1 MGKIKKILENELVGG
16 TQTTDVYPV
25 TSIKAVYDEN
35 NERLDHILSRRGVV
49 NISTNYNA
57 DHIAEVLT
65 LEQAIN
71 KVPMSD
77 KVLGFTMTF
86 LSSDGWETYQFTGDS
101 ITDWNNIDRWKFIIT
116 SSGLKQTTGQS
127 ITTLMSQ
134 KAVTDE
140 LNKINANMGI
150 DKYPVFS
157 NQTAYKAGD
166 VINYMG
172 ELYQFM
178 SDHAAGAWTGMD
190 IKKYSLKDRE
200 DYLELNINSQNL
212 YPKLRLNRGYYIN
225 IDNYKVSDRETST
238 NFAFKVNEG
247 ETIVYTGNYGG
258 HCPAIIF
265 YKGGEI
271 LSTITKKDL
280 GADVTIEVIVPK
292 GADSAVAN
300 SFNTDVSVVFKDGV
314 LTSLEKKLEEIDA
327 AIISTIALYGQPL
340 QIVSGYVGTNGKL
353 IASDKGAERTNK
365 IIVSEIDAFIYSGSY
380 GGSCAGIAYY
390 TENNELIS
398 VESKENLGM
407 VHDVEFAVPSNARY
421 AIASSFRPSLKL
433 YVKDSSYD
441 RGIKADNEIR
451 NKIITCSLSKK
462 FKAYKAD
469 NVNIDAIDKAIL
481 FAAFVPNAGY
491 ENDNIC
497 INALSAYY
505 SNTSE
510 TNTPARYD
518 VWVYNVTKSKDVI
531 NWRNLYPETQ
541 ARFQKIYLSSKSGQI
556 YLIIDTEVLKNYNE
570 NGVYKAIIWGDRSL
584 IINNF
589 TLENN
594 PFLSSAIWDENY
606 KPIKPLNNFSIVWF
620 GTSIPAGGYPIIVGK
635 YLNCTVYN
643 EAVGESL
650 VRLGWGKN
658 CIAKDDE
665 IDKWGCSGTDTG
677 SFNPVS
683 NTITALAKSMS
694 ATKAEK
700 QYLIDNLEHFESITN
715 STLNRKV
722 QTDDVIMGYSYEE
735 KLLKYIDSSRD
746 DYTPVDLI
754 VFDHGHNDLNP
765 DGDPK
770 WDTYQID
777 NRDKDNYWGAMN
789 FLMDVI
795 RKYNP
800 HQMVCQISHY
810 QGNVDYSANFYKAQQ
825 QFAEHWGI
833 PFMELYKFTQ
843 MSTSEQVRTSGYWGY
858 TDGIW
863 HDTGFVFTDNGDGTY
878 TTNQSCIIQYDFGIS
893 NGSYDRETQ
902 LFTSDVLK
910 ELPITTKARDIKDV
924 DGIKTCLLKP
934 REAFMKDRLHPHSDL
949 SGNATNTLAKLISAW
964 LNSVYKIGA
973 DTDKK

>member
-1 MGKIKKILENELVGG
+1 MADRIQQRRDTAARWAQFNPVLLEGEVGYVTDDPNQYKIGDGTHAWNDLPLRGFDGTLV
-16 TQTTDVYPV
+16 
-25 TSIKAVYDEN
+25 
-35 NERLDHILSRRGVV
+35 H
-49 NISTNYNA
+49 
-57 DHIAEVLT
+57 T
-65 LEQAIN
+65 L
-71 KVPMSD
+71 
-77 KVLGFTMTF
+77 
-86 LSSDGWETYQFTGDS
+86 GDS
-101 ITDWNNIDRWKFIIT
+101 ETAA
-116 SSGLKQTTGQS
+116 
-127 ITTLMSQ
+127 MSQ
-134 KAVTDE
+134 KGVTE
-140 LNKINANMGI
+140 VVNKINSNTGI
-150 DKYPVFS
+150 DEYPVFS
-157 NQTAYKAGD
+157 DQTAYKSGD
-166 VINYMG
+166 VVNYMG
-172 ELYQFM
+172 KLYQFT
-178 SDHAAGAWTGMD
+178 SDHAAGAWTGTD

-225 IDNYKVSDRETST
+225 TYNDKISDRETST
-238 NFAFKVNEG
+238 NFAFKVISG
-247 ETIVYTGNYGG
+247 ETIIYTGNYGG
-258 HCPAIIF
+258 SCPAVIF
-265 YKGGEI
+265 YKNGEI
-271 LSTITKKDL
+271 LSSITKNDL
-280 GADVTIEVIVPK
+280 GVTTTIEIVVPK

-300 SFNTDVSVVFKDGV
+300 SFNTDVNVIFKDGV
-314 LTSLEKKLEEIDA
+314 GNRLISLEKKSEEIDA

-340 QIVSGYVGTNGKL
+340 QIVSGFVRTDGKL
-353 IASDKGAERTNK
+353 NASNEGAERTNK
-365 IIVSEIDAFIYSGSY
+365 IIVSEIDAFIYSGNY

-407 VHDVEFAVPSNARY
+407 VTDKEFTVPSNAKY
-421 AIASSFRPSLKL
+421 AIASSFRPGLKL
-433 YVKDSSYD
+433 YVKDSAYD
-441 RGIKADNEIR
+441 KVIKSENNVSEQIKKLSNADNEIKNEIR
-451 NKIITCSLSKK
+451 TYSLSKK
-462 FKAYKAD
+462 FKAYKD
-469 NVNIDAIDKAIL
+469 DHVNIEAIDKAIL
-481 FAAFVPNAGY
+481 FAAFVPKDGY
-491 ENDNIC
+491 ENDDIC

-510 TNTPARYD
+510 TNTPTRYD
-518 VWVYNVTKSKDVI
+518 VWAYNVTKSEDVI
-531 NWRNLYPETQ
+531 NWRNLNPETQ

-556 YLIIDTEVLKNYNE
+556 YLMVDTEVLKNYNE

-589 TLENN
+589 NLENN
-594 PFLSSAIWDENY
+594 PFLSSAIWDE
-606 KPIKPLNNFSIVWF
+606 KSLNDFSIVWF
-620 GTSIPAGGYPIIVGK
+620 GTSIPTGSYPKIVGK

-658 CIAKDDE
+658 CIAEDDE
-665 IDKWGCSGTDTG
+665 IDKWGCSGTDT
-677 SFNPVS
+677 SAFNPIS

-694 ATKAEK
+694 ASKVEK
-700 QYLIDNLEHFESITN
+700 QYLIDNLAHFEKITGGK
-715 STLNRKV
+715 LNRETY
-722 QTDDVIMGYSYEE
+722 TDDVIMGYSYEE
-735 KLLKYIDSSRD
+735 KLLKYLDNSRD

-770 WDTYQID
+770 WNTYEID

-843 MSTSEQVRTSGYWGY
+843 MSTSEQVRTFGYWGY
-858 TDGIW
+858 TDGLW

-893 NGSYDRETQ
+893 NGSYSRETQ
-902 LFTSDVLK
+902 LFTSNVLEK
-910 ELPITTKARDIKDV
+910 LPSTTKARDIKDV

-934 REAFMKDRLHPHSDL
+934 REAFMKDRLHPSSDS

-964 LNSVYKIGA
+964 LNSVYKIDA
-973 DTDKK
+973 DTDK